1 MGAWRYECGT
11 PIGVILM
18 GRGSIKRIDY
28 DSLKVAVEDYLSKL
42 DKSEVWLYDALPVI
56 IERYVVL
63 SRHKVNHR
71 NQYPRKRFYA
81 LVNNFI
87 KKSDDWETKRKY
99 RRNKIKTD
107 KGIFTNRLK
116 QLKII
121 RISNTKNPFS
131 RND

>member
-1 MGAWRYECGT
+1 
-11 PIGVILM
+11 M
-18 GRGSIKRIDY
+18 GRGSVRRIDY
-28 DSLKVAVEDYLSKL
+28 VSLKAAVEDYLFKL

-63 SRHKVNHR
+63 SRHKVSHR
-71 NQYPRKRFYA
+71 NQYPRKRFYV

-99 RRNKIKTD
+99 RRNNVKTD
-107 KGIFTNRLK
+107 KGIISNRLK

-121 RISNTKNPFS
+121 RINNTKNPFS